1 MSTNTT
7 GGKPGLK
14 RVLSLWGLVIYGII
28 LVQPTAAMPIYGIIS
43 DKAHGHVITTI
54 LIAMV
59 AMLFTAISYGRM
71 ANAYPSAGSAY
82 TYVGQELHPALG
94 HLTGWAMVFDYMLN
108 PILSVMFCS
117 YTARRVLNPVIL
129 WTLQHWLGWQSAPEV
144 PYWLWAVVFAA
155 LFTGMNLRAIEAS
168 ARTNQWIA
176 AALMAVVVWFLL
188 AAGCYIW
195 TDPGAAAGRFW
206 RPFYDPQSF
215 DLKLVSSGAAVA
227 MLTYIGFDAISTLSE
242 EAYNPRRN
250 ILLAT
255 VLTCVVTGILAGT
268 QVYAA
273 GVVWPSNQFADPP
286 TAFSDIAREAG
297 TALPIPVSAAARG
310 AALFVTVSLALLVAQ
325 IGSGAGAHMAGGR
338 LLYGMGRDNAIP
350 RRFFAAINP
359 RTRIPHYNIMLI
371 GAIALVGGLLGCVEQ
386 VTISLPKLTV
396 AKPWG
401 LGFVWTTEQM
411 QPFDLACELL
421 NFGALIGFMGVNL
434 AALARYYV
442 RGENKK
448 NLWNLLLP
456 LAGFLIC
463 LYLWYNLFLVAKVA
477 GLAWLAG
484 GFAYGAWKTR
494 WFRNKIEF
502 SVPDDESDPEPS
514 PSPSGRGPG

>member
-1 MSTNTT
+1 MSTDTAS
-7 GGKPGLK
+7 GKPGLK
-14 RVLSLWGLVIYGII
+14 RVLGLWGLVIYGII
-28 LVQPTAAMPIYGIIS
+28 LVQPTAAMPIYGIVC
-43 DKAHGHVITTI
+43 DKAQGHVVTTI

-94 HLTGWAMVFDYMLN
+94 FLTGWAMVFDYMLN

-144 PYWLWAVVFAA
+144 PYWLWAVLFAA

-195 TDPGAAAGRFW
+195 TDPAAAAGRFW
-206 RPFYDPQSF
+206 HPFYDPQSF
-215 DLKLVSSGAAVA
+215 DLKLVSSGAALA

-242 EAYNPRRN
+242 EAHNPRRN

-359 RTRIPHYNIMLI
+359 RTRIPHYNIVLI
-371 GAIALVGGLLGCVEQ
+371 GAIALLGGLLGCAEQ
-386 VTISLPKLTV
+386 VTISLPKLAV
-396 AKPWG
+396 DEPWRLG
-401 LGFVWTTEQM
+401 LVWSKETM

-421 NFGALIGFMGVNL
+421 NFGALVGFMGVNL
-434 AALARYYV
+434 SALVRYYV
-442 RGENKK
+442 RGDNKK
-448 NLWNLLLP
+448 NLLNLLLP

-463 LYLWYNLFLVAKVA
+463 LYLWCNLLPVAKVA
-477 GLAWLAG
+477 GLAWLAAG
-484 GFAYGAWKTR
+484 LVYGAWKTH
-494 WFRNKIEF
+494 WFRRKIEF
-502 SVPDDESDPEPS
+502 AAPDDRE
-514 PSPSGRGPG
+514 

>member
-1 MSTNTT
+1 
-7 GGKPGLK
+7 
-14 RVLSLWGLVIYGII
+14 
-28 LVQPTAAMPIYGIIS
+28 
-43 DKAHGHVITTI
+43 
-54 LIAMV
+54 
-59 AMLFTAISYGRM
+59 
-71 ANAYPSAGSAY
+71 
-82 TYVGQELHPALG
+82 
-94 HLTGWAMVFDYMLN
+94 
-108 PILSVMFCS
+108 
-117 YTARRVLNPVIL
+117 
-129 WTLQHWLGWQSAPEV
+129 
-144 PYWLWAVVFAA
+144 
-155 LFTGMNLRAIEAS
+155 
-168 ARTNQWIA
+168 
-176 AALMAVVVWFLL
+176 
-188 AAGCYIW
+188 
-195 TDPGAAAGRFW
+195 
-206 RPFYDPQSF
+206 
-215 DLKLVSSGAAVA
+215 
-227 MLTYIGFDAISTLSE
+227 
-242 EAYNPRRN
+242 
-250 ILLAT
+250 
-255 VLTCVVTGILAGT
+255 
-268 QVYAA
+268 
-273 GVVWPSNQFADPP
+273 
-286 TAFSDIAREAG
+286 
-297 TALPIPVSAAARG
+297 
-310 AALFVTVSLALLVAQ
+310 
-325 IGSGAGAHMAGGR
+325 
-338 LLYGMGRDNAIP
+338 
-350 RRFFAAINP
+350 
-359 RTRIPHYNIMLI
+359 MLI

-442 RGENKK
+442 RGANKK

>member
-1 MSTNTT
+1 MSSDTT

-14 RVLSLWGLVIYGII
+14 RVLGLWGLVIYGII
-28 LVQPTAAMPIYGIIS
+28 LVQPTAAMPIYGIVC
-43 DKAHGHVITTI
+43 DKAQGHVVTTI
-54 LIAMV
+54 LIAML
-59 AMLFTAISYGRM
+59 AMLFTAVSYGRM

-82 TYVGQELHPALG
+82 TYVGRELHPALG
-94 HLTGWAMVFDYMLN
+94 FLTGWAMVFDYMLN
-108 PILSVMFCS
+108 PILSVMFCC

-129 WTLQHWLGWQSAPEV
+129 WTLQHWASWESAPEV
-144 PYWLWAVVFAA
+144 PYWLWAVFFAA

-176 AALMAVVVWFLL
+176 AGLMAVVVWFLL

-195 TDPGAAAGRFW
+195 TDPEAAAGRFW
-206 RPFYDPQSF
+206 RPFYDPASF
-215 DLKLVSSGAAVA
+215 DLKLVSSGAALA

-242 EAYNPRRN
+242 EAHNPRRN

-255 VLTCVVTGILAGT
+255 VLTCLVTGILAGT

-273 GVVWPSNQFADPP
+273 GLVWPGHQFADPP
-286 TAFSDIAREAG
+286 TAFGDIAGRAG
-297 TALPIPVSAAARG
+297 G

-359 RTRIPHYNIMLI
+359 RTRIPHYNILLL
-371 GAIALVGGLLGCVEQ
+371 GAIALLGGLLGCVEQ
-386 VTISLPKLTV
+386 VTISLPKL
-396 AKPWG
+396 ACDEPWSLG
-401 LGFVWTTEQM
+401 LVWSTETM

-434 AALARYYV
+434 AALVRYYL
-442 RGENKK
+442 RGDKK
-448 NLWNLLLP
+448 NLLNLLLP

-463 LYLWYNLFLVAKVA
+463 LYLWCNLLPVAKIA
-477 GLAWLAG
+477 GLVWLAA
-484 GFAYGAWKTR
+484 GFVYGAWKTR
-494 WFRNKIEF
+494 WFRRSIEF
-502 SVPDDESDPEPS
+502 SVPADDKEK
-514 PSPSGRGPG
+514 GGP